1 MTEIMLTVTILLSAY
16 LLNDAT
22 SRTDPTYRGYRNS
35 IAISFVLFCV
45 WLALDYWFVPGS
57 WWRLSSSSFVEV
69 ILLTLATMMANIFL
83 YRWYMTGTDYP
94 GLVRAGVVNDG
105 CPYLGSYAI
114 PKNFITHGGTTLW
127 EEIVFR
133 GLIGVGLF
141 ILFGSVISIVVTAP
155 RPDRYVLG
163 ALISPTLFPAIFMA
177 ANLFY
182 GSLIPGWIMHWGL
195 NCSVGLYLRY
205 IRPALTSQGE

>member
-1 MTEIMLTVTILLSAY
+1 MTEIMLTVMILLSAY

-94 GLVRAGVVNDG
+94 GLVRAGVVSDG

-141 ILFGSVISIVVTAP
+141 ILFGSVISIVVTALLFGLLHYLP
-155 RPDRYVLG
+155 FRAYAKHHSIRPDRYVLG
-163 ALISPTLFPAIFMA
+163 ALISPTLFP
-177 ANLFY
+177 
-182 GSLIPGWIMHWGL
+182 S
-195 NCSVGLYLRY
+195 CY
-205 IRPALTSQGE
+205 IHGR